1 MTDTL
6 RHLVLTYPAID
17 NHAHPLLV
25 DDSTLDFTGAISEAR
40 GDALPAAYTSL
51 AAMRAAHQLGPLYGL
66 EQVDPTWESLL
77 EARRSLPNEKS
88 EIRDACFQAARL
100 QCLLLDDGLPGK
112 CESIPSHD
120 QYTISP
126 SKRIVRIEVV
136 AEVRRC
142 CPWTHDPSSNVDVTI
157 QDLLRQL
164 FDAALAGGSAAP
176 FSVPHILQTFT
187 AKLGPDLA
195 TLAASPEVVGFKSV
209 VCYRTGLA
217 VVPEHEIRKL
227 EVALGMKHSV
237 VYERRLEQSSQ
248 ACSQTSTGQA
258 SHEAIGKSDW
268 KKSR

>member
-136 AEVRRC
+136 AEVRRS

-157 QDLLRQL
+157 AGPPPSAIRCRSRWRFRRAL
-164 FDAALAGGSAAP
+164 FCPSHSPNVYCQAWAGSC
-176 FSVPHILQTFT
+176 
-187 AKLGPDLA
+187 D
-195 TLAASPEVVGFKSV
+195 
-209 VCYRTGLA
+209 
-217 VVPEHEIRKL
+217 
-227 EVALGMKHSV
+227 
-237 VYERRLEQSSQ
+237 
-248 ACSQTSTGQA
+248 ACSLARGGGVQVRGLLPNRPCCCA
-258 SHEAIGKSDW
+258 
-268 KKSR
+268 

>member
-51 AAMRAAHQLGPLYGL
+51 AAMRAAHQLGPLYG
-66 EQVDPTWESLL
+66 
-77 EARRSLPNEKS
+77 
-88 EIRDACFQAARL
+88 FQAARL